1 MFKCII
7 IPVLLVIYE
16 VWWNHLWNLPSYKI
30 SVWVANFLPHHIR
43 MSKFSCISFMF
54 SIKVVWKYWVFW
66 FHSITKRY
74 FLIMYFNC
82 SSYYT
87 TQLTFFVIKFANSVA
102 RSLSAH
108 VFFFQISSGVSFTP
122 RVNPTYFSNFL
133 LSILS
138 SHFWIWNIWVC
149 MHACMHVRIIFY
161 PCFLKLSWMFLKG
174 LIIHLEFLD
183 TVMLIFTIVD
193 ASFVNSFLM
202 KYSIVSSSK
211 WKAFIS
217 FQHSSNG

>member
-1 MFKCII
+1 
-7 IPVLLVIYE
+7 
-16 VWWNHLWNLPSYKI
+16 
-30 SVWVANFLPHHIR
+30 
-43 MSKFSCISFMF
+43 MSKFSCNSFMF

-66 FHSITKRY
+66 FHSITKCC

-82 SSYYT
+82 SGYYT
-87 TQLTFFVIKFANSVA
+87 TQLTFFVIKFANSFA
-102 RSLSAH
+102 FCLLPAH
-108 VFFFQISSGVSFTP
+108 TLFKMSSGVLFIS
-122 RVNPTYFSNFL
+122 RVNPTYFGNCL

-138 SHFWIWNIWVC
+138 SHFWIWNIMSMQLC
-149 MHACMHVRIIFY
+149 MHAVRIISY
-161 PCFLKLSWMFLKG
+161 LCFLKLSWMLLKG

-193 ASFVNSFLM
+193 AAVSFVNSFLM

-211 WKAFIS
+211 WKALIS